1 MKELEKTKRISISA
15 ILFILVI
22 IIGVLTMKKPDITY
36 VNCMNKSLAN
46 LIENPVIIALDS
58 YKNNKEKSII
68 VDIRSGFEFSKGHM
82 DNAINMPI
90 ASLLNPKNIAVFEKA
105 QEEKKFIV
113 IYGANPMEANKA
125 STFLRQIGYLNS
137 KVLDINVTFEKYA
150 LSTKNVKTGELIADI
165 PTFIKKSNE
174 RKKVIIKKTVVKK
187 PTPKKVI
194 PIRKKKK
201 YESEGGC

>member
-46 LIENPVIIALDS
+46 LIENPLIITLDN
-58 YKNNKEKSII
+58 YKNNKENSII
-68 VDIRSGFEFSKGHM
+68 IDIRSGFEFSKGHM

-105 QEEKKFIV
+105 QEEEQSIV
-113 IYGANPMEANKA
+113 LYGANPMEANKA

-150 LSTKNVKTGELIADI
+150 LSTKNVKTGDLIADI